1 MTKQK
6 IVIRTQYKLS
16 LNNPDR
22 LKIYKD
28 KDQKY
33 VDGVIDYFADD
44 SKRALNLVDYFTGK
58 INKHEDINLIMENG
72 KYATQEEKEKRK
84 RYIAKQFNN
93 SNLWQL
99 MLSIPKELVDEN
111 ISWEDMDQKV
121 AKKILPEALKRMGFK
136 DLKNMTYGLSRHM
149 NTKNPHYHIYFME
162 KKPNTIKQNK
172 SLGYRR
178 KGKIPRKVINY
189 IKNETVLTIQRESK
203 FKPLSIDINMDIEEL
218 KKYFNPKTRNFVLY
232 DKENI
237 LLEEKILQLGKLL
250 DERDISY
257 NSRIKFNS
265 IKDTEIKQ
273 LTNDI
278 KDYLFRKNRNLIYTK
293 EDFNKRIDNMNV
305 YLTTIAKSNGLKKS
319 DINLSYTEN
328 KELYLNNFVLNAI
341 VNHAR
346 YHYRKNKDIVINSND
361 IIQAIIL
368 NNYKKKKLVSKR
380 EIVKNSLT
388 SRTYQNKTRVRNA
401 IRNINY
407 ELDRASEEFSK
418 LFNYEKERSDSI

>member
-93 SNLWQL
+93 SNLWQI

-162 KKPNTIKQNK
+162 KKPNTLKQNK
-172 SLGYRR
+172 SKGYRR

-319 DINLSYTEN
+319 DIDLSYTEN

-346 YHYRKNKDIVINSND
+346 YHYRKNKDIMINSND
-361 IIQAIIL
+361 VIQAIIL

-380 EIVKNSLT
+380 EIVKDSLT
-388 SRTYQNKTRVRNA
+388 SRSYQNKTRVRNA
-401 IRNINY
+401 IRNIND
-407 ELDRASEEFSK
+407 EMDRASEEFSK

>member
-93 SNLWQL
+93 SNLWQI

-162 KKPNTIKQNK
+162 KKPNTLKQNK
-172 SLGYRR
+172 SIGYRR

-319 DINLSYTEN
+319 DIDLSYTEN

-380 EIVKNSLT
+380 EIVKDSLT

-401 IRNINY
+401 IRNIND
-407 ELDRASEEFSK
+407 EMDRASEEFSK

>member
-28 KDQKY
+28 KDKKY

-93 SNLWQL
+93 SNLWQI

-162 KKPNTIKQNK
+162 KKPNTLKQNK
-172 SLGYRR
+172 SIGYRR

-319 DINLSYTEN
+319 DIDLSYTEN

-380 EIVKNSLT
+380 EIVKDSLT

-401 IRNINY
+401 IRNIND
-407 ELDRASEEFSK
+407 EMDRASEEFSK

>member
-93 SNLWQL
+93 SNLWQI

-162 KKPNTIKQNK
+162 KKPNTLKQNK
-172 SLGYRR
+172 SIGYRR

-278 KDYLFRKNRNLIYTK
+278 KDCLFRKNRNLIYTK

-319 DINLSYTEN
+319 DIDLSYTEN

-346 YHYRKNKDIVINSND
+346 YHYRKNKDIMINSND

-380 EIVKNSLT
+380 EIVKDSLT

-401 IRNINY
+401 IRNIND
-407 ELDRASEEFSK
+407 EMDRASEEFSK

>member
-93 SNLWQL
+93 SNLWQI

-162 KKPNTIKQNK
+162 KKPNTLKQNK
-172 SLGYRR
+172 SIGYRR

-232 DKENI
+232 DKDNI

-265 IKDTEIKQ
+265 IKDTDIKQ

-319 DINLSYTEN
+319 DIDLSYTEN

-380 EIVKNSLT
+380 EIVKDSLT

-401 IRNINY
+401 IRNIND
-407 ELDRASEEFSK
+407 EMDRASEEFSK

>member
-93 SNLWQL
+93 SNLWQI

-162 KKPNTIKQNK
+162 KKPNTLKQNK
-172 SLGYRR
+172 SIGYRR

-265 IKDTEIKQ
+265 IKDIEIKQ

-319 DINLSYTEN
+319 DIDLSYTEN

-346 YHYRKNKDIVINSND
+346 YHYRKNKDIMINSND
-361 IIQAIIL
+361 VIQAIIL

-380 EIVKNSLT
+380 EIVKDSLT

-401 IRNINY
+401 IRNIND
-407 ELDRASEEFSK
+407 EMDRASEEFSK

>member
-93 SNLWQL
+93 SNLWQI

-162 KKPNTIKQNK
+162 KKPNTLKQNK
-172 SLGYRR
+172 SIGYRR

-265 IKDTEIKQ
+265 IKDIEIKQ

-278 KDYLFRKNRNLIYTK
+278 KDCLFRKNRNLIYTK

-319 DINLSYTEN
+319 DIDLSYTEN

-346 YHYRKNKDIVINSND
+346 YHYRKNKDIMINSND

-380 EIVKNSLT
+380 EIVKDSLT

-401 IRNINY
+401 IRNIND
-407 ELDRASEEFSK
+407 EMDRASEEFSK

>member
-93 SNLWQL
+93 SNLWQI

-162 KKPNTIKQNK
+162 KKPNTLKQNK
-172 SLGYRR
+172 SIGYRR

-319 DINLSYTEN
+319 DIDLSYTEN

-346 YHYRKNKDIVINSND
+346 YHYRKNKDIMINSND
-361 IIQAIIL
+361 VIQAIIL

-380 EIVKNSLT
+380 EIVKDSLT
-388 SRTYQNKTRVRNA
+388 SRSYQNKTRVRNA
-401 IRNINY
+401 IRNIND
-407 ELDRASEEFSK
+407 EMDRASEEFSK